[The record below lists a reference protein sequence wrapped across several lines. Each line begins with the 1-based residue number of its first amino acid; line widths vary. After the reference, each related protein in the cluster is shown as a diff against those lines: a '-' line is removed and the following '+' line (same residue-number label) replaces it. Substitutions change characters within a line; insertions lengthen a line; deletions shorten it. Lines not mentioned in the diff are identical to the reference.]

1 MDLRVREARTG
12 GGGLGWRLSGI
23 GLRRAEGGML
33 ASGQARSV
41 RGSVVG
47 AGGSSRRVGGGL
59 PSAAGTGYD
68 KDQASASFAQ

>member
-12 GGGLGWRLSGI
+12 GGSLGWRLSGI
-23 GLRRAEGGML
+23 GLRRAEGGC
-33 ASGQARSV
+33 APAAR
-41 RGSVVG
+41 RGPFVVKEVG

-59 PSAAGTGYD
+59 PSTAGTGYN